1 MMFAFA
7 LIGLVGVILMLI
19 SALSYFNSK
28 TIDLNKWV
36 TVFFVGL
43 VLTVIGWTGGL
54 AIRDIEEDA
63 IRQEYEYEYNYCPH
77 CGERLKE
84 E

>member
-1 MMFAFA
+1 MMLIFA
-7 LIGLVGVILMLI
+7 LIGLVGFILMLI
-19 SALSYFNSK
+19 SALYYFNSK

-36 TVFFVGL
+36 AVFFVGL

-63 IRQEYEYEYNYCPH
+63 IRQEYEYVYNYCPH
-77 CGERLKE
+77 CGERLKGE
-84 E
+84 

>member
-1 MMFAFA
+1 MLIFA
-7 LIGLVGVILMLI
+7 LIGLVGFILMLI
-19 SALSYFNSK
+19 SALYYFNSK

-36 TVFFVGL
+36 AVFFVGL

-63 IRQEYEYEYNYCPH
+63 IRQEYEYVYNYCPH
-77 CGERLKE
+77 CGERLKGE
-84 E
+84 